1 MGEMQ
6 FDWGADTRD
15 IDVLTVDE
23 FMLGGCSGSA
33 GGIEEGLLKVS
44 GLASFE
50 GKEDVFTT

>member
-1 MGEMQ
+1 MQ

-44 GLASFE
+44 GFASFE
-50 GKEDVFTT
+50 GNEDVFTT